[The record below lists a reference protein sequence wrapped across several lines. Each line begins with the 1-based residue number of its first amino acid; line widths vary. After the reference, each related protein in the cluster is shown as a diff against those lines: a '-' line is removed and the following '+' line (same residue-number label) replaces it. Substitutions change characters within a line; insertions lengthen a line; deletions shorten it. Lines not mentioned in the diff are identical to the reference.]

1 MQDHGPGSKFMD
13 IPSCVADGSVGAQ
26 RLSAGGEHSAQ
37 EKGTSQPFSCQQ
49 HQLGKLSSVCGL
61 SHLPSPRMDAVFL
74 PEFGNQITNAH
85 SHSLRDVGGATSSVL
100 PFLCVISGAFA
111 AGIGLWWGEN
121 AILVLGDC
129 PFHGKGTRGFPN
141 RSAVRFRLCRLRF
154 LCPLTTKNQLYIDL
168 P

>member
-1 MQDHGPGSKFMD
+1 MD
-13 IPSCVADGSVGAQ
+13 IPSCVPDGSVGAQ
-26 RLSAGGEHSAQ
+26 RLSAGWEHSVQ

-61 SHLPSPRMDAVFL
+61 SHLPSPGMDAVFF

-85 SHSLRDVGGATSSVL
+85 SHSLCDVGGATSSVL

-129 PFHGKGTRGFPN
+129 PFRGKGTRGFPN